1 MIYLDGNIAIISI
14 YAIILSGVS
23 SLVVFRAYKDKEIV
37 LREYE

>member
-23 SLVVFRAYKDKEIV
+23 SLVVFRVYKDKEIV